1 LKKFTIVFMMIF
13 VCLLVTNGA
22 AQLKFGYVDSQRI
35 LQEYQE
41 AVDAQNKLEEIRNQ
55 YQAEYDNKVKEY
67 QALAQEIESQSLLL
81 SEEKKQEKVKQL
93 QEKAA
98 EIDRY
103 KYEKLNPEG
112 GEFYKRNQEL
122 FKPVIDKINAV
133 IKKIGSLEEYD
144 FIIDASSGALLHA
157 APKHDLTTQV
167 LEELNKGLVTKPKK
181 N

>member
-1 LKKFTIVFMMIF
+1 MYVLTMMLIG
-13 VCLLVTNGA
+13 LLVTSSN

-81 SEEKKQEKVKQL
+81 SEEKKKEKTQQL
-93 QEKAA
+93 QEKAI
-98 EIDRY
+98 EIDKY
-103 KYEKLNPEG
+103 KYDKLNPEG
-112 GEFYKRNQEL
+112 GEFYKKNQEL
-122 FKPVIDKINAV
+122 FKPVIDKINTV
-133 IKKIGSLEEYD
+133 IKKIGTVEEYD

-157 APKHDLTTQV
+157 APKYDLTNQV
-167 LEELNKGLVTKPKK
+167 LEELNKGLTTSPKK
-181 N
+181 K

>member
-1 LKKFTIVFMMIF
+1 MALF
-13 VCLLVTNGA
+13 VCLLITNSR

-81 SEEKKQEKVKQL
+81 SEDKKQEKMRQL

-98 EIDRY
+98 EIDKY
-103 KYEKLNPEG
+103 KYDKLNPEG

-133 IKKIGSLEEYD
+133 IKQIGLVEEYD
-144 FIIDASSGALLHA
+144 FILDASSGALLHA
-157 APKHDLTTQV
+157 LPKHDLTSQV
-167 LEELNKGLVTKPKK
+167 LDQLNKGLTTTPKK